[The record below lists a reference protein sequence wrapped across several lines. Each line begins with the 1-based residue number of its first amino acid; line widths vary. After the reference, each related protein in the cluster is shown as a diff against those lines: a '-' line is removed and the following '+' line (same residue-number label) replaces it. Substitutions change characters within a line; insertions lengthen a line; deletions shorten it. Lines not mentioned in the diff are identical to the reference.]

1 MEESPVRLG
10 ELRHALGFLLRLA
23 QQRIFDR
30 FFEAFAEADLGP
42 GAFSVLLGIREN
54 PDIRQGTLAQA
65 LMIKRANMAK
75 LVQALEKRG
84 LVARF
89 VPPDDRRANLLRL
102 TPDGAAMVERWAPQF
117 FGHDRA
123 GDLGLSADERR
134 MLIGLLRK
142 IARVPAVEQA
152 VAGKRSVAR

>member
-23 QQRIFDR
+23 QQRVFDR

-75 LVQALEKRG
+75 LVQGLEKRG
-84 LVARF
+84 LVVRI
-89 VPPDDRRANLLRL
+89 VPPDDRRTNLLRL
-102 TPDGAAMVERWAPQF
+102 TPDGAATVERWAPQF
-117 FGHDRA
+117 FGHDRD
-123 GDLGLSADERR
+123 GDLGLTVEERR
-134 MLIGLLRK
+134 TLLSLLRK
-142 IARVPAVEQA
+142 IAQVPAVEPA
-152 VAGKRSVAR
+152 PSDKRSIAR